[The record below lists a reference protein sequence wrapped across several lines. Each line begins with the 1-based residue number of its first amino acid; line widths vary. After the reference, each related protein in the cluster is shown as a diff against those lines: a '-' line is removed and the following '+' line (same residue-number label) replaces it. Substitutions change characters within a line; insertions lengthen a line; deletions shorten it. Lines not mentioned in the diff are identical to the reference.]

1 MLAGR
6 AFQNYAPKVWNSLSE
21 DLRSLALRDTVDND
35 SDSRLSVNA
44 FKSRL
49 KTELFCA
56 AFANFEGH

>member
-44 FKSRL
+44 FKSQL
-49 KTELFCA
+49 KTELF
-56 AFANFEGH
+56 